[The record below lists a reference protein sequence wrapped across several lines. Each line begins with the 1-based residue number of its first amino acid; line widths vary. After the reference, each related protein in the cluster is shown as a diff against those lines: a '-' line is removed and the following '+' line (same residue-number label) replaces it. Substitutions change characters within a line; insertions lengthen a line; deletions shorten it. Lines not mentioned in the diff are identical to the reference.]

1 MLLSSDQKKF
11 LRTQKKKKIIIFLAQ
26 LLLLGI
32 ILFGWETLAKYKI
45 INPFI
50 FSSPS
55 RVYDTIKELLING
68 NLITHILT
76 TLKEIFI
83 AFFLGII
90 IGFTTAIILYI
101 CPILNKILEPY
112 LTMLN
117 SLPKVALGPILIIW
131 FGANTKAIIIMALLI
146 NIIISIVNILNGFN
160 STEEIK
166 IKMMKSLHASKSQIL
181 FKLVIPNSYN
191 VIISSLKINISMTL
205 IGVIMGEFL
214 VSKAGI
220 GYLIIYGT
228 QVFNLNL
235 VMAGIVLLGI
245 ISFIIYKVISFIESI
260 LIKS

>member
-1 MLLSSDQKKF
+1 MLLSNEQKNYLK
-11 LRTQKKKKIIIFLAQ
+11 RQRKKKVIIILSQ
-26 LLLLGI
+26 LSLLI
-32 ILFGWETLAKYKI
+32 ILLAIWEILAKYKV

-55 RVYDTIKELLING
+55 RVFETIKNLYING
-68 NLITHILT
+68 NLVVHILT

-90 IGFTTAIILYI
+90 IGFTMAIILYI

-166 IKMMKSLHASKSQIL
+166 IKMMKSLHATKSQIL
-181 FKLVIPNSYN
+181 LKLVIPNSYN

-205 IGVIMGEFL
+205 IG
-214 VSKAGI
+214 S
-220 GYLIIYGT
+220 
-228 QVFNLNL
+228 
-235 VMAGIVLLGI
+235 
-245 ISFIIYKVISFIESI
+245 
-260 LIKS
+260 